1 MSYEQHFFMEAEST
15 YILMRLG
22 NFIEI
27 RFVLKLCLNDLTSHA
42 GTFAALVCN
51 AKTFLYISQRTVT

>member
-42 GTFAALVCN
+42 GTFAA
-51 AKTFLYISQRTVT
+51 A